1 MNKNTNKTIKISLLS
16 ALALILMYFEFPV
29 IPIFPWLKIDLS
41 DVPALL
47 GAFGFGPLA
56 GVTIELIKNILIL
69 LVKGSQTGFVGEF
82 ANFLIGV
89 SLVLPAG
96 IIYKRNKSKK
106 SAILGMILGGIFI
119 EIVGVIANVYMLLPA
134 YGMQMSSGELLKY
147 VTVGLLPFNGIKAII
162 VSTLTYILYK
172 KVSVSIFKAEPNFGS
187 PEKNSKTITE

>member
-16 ALALILMYFEFPV
+16 ALALILMYLEIPYPV
-29 IPIFPWLKIDLS
+29 FPWLKIDLS

-69 LVKGSQTGFVGEF
+69 LIKGSQSGFVGEF
-82 ANFLIGV
+82 ANFLVGV
-89 SLVLPAG
+89 SLILPAG
-96 IIYKRNKSKK
+96 ILYKRNKSKE
-106 SAILGMILGGIFI
+106 SAILGMILGGVCI
-119 EIVGVIANVYMLLPA
+119 EIIGIISNVYLLLPA
-134 YGMQMSSGELLKY
+134 YGMQMSSAELLRY
-147 VTVGLLPFNGIKAII
+147 VTVGLVPFNGIKAIL
-162 VSTLTYILYK
+162 VCTLTYVLYK